1 MAALP
6 FAPLGPIGAS
16 YQTLTPARTAGP
28 LPVHD
33 FMVLGFMTN
42 GSGVLQQR
50 ERYSLEAGD
59 VFLIPSGERHRL
71 VDGQKPE
78 AWGVRF
84 APACLARAELEEL
97 LIPFTRVTVG
107 GSPVLRIALERQETL
122 HRLCAELEQETC
134 ARGARHAELA
144 AHSLLTLILTEVARA
159 SSEDTTAIAQLAPSL
174 ASEALRF
181 IEKNCLEPISLRD
194 VADALHRSPSHLAT
208 TVKEATGKTV
218 VEWIIAGR
226 LAEARRRLLHTD
238 ERIDIVAERV
248 GYSDPNH
255 FIRMF
260 RRAYGVTPRAY
271 RARARS
277 TASTPD
283 PTEPLGRSS
292 RSSRMNSESA
302 SASRASSSES

>member
-1 MAALP
+1 MASVP
-6 FAPLGPIGAS
+6 SAPLGSISAS
-16 YQTLTPARTAGP
+16 YQVLVPARGAGP

-33 FMVLGFMTN
+33 FAVLGFMTK
-42 GSGVLQQR
+42 GRGVLQQR
-50 ERYSLEAGD
+50 GRHSIEAGD

-71 VDGQKPE
+71 VEGRSPE

-84 APACLARAELEEL
+84 APACFGHRDLEGLLA
-97 LIPFTRVTVG
+97 PFTRVSSG
-107 GSPVLRIALERQETL
+107 ASPILRIASERQESL
-122 HRLCAELEQETC
+122 HHLCAELERET
-134 ARGARHAELA
+134 ASLGARHAELA
-144 AHSLLTLILTEVARA
+144 AQSLLTLILTDIARA
-159 SSEDTTAIAQLAPSL
+159 SCEETGATAQLRPSL
-174 ASEALRF
+174 ASRVLRF

-194 VADALHRSPSHLAT
+194 VASALDRSPSHVAT
-208 TVKEATGKTV
+208 TIKQATGKTV
-218 VEWIIAGR
+218 LEWIISGR

-248 GYSDPNH
+248 GYADPNH

-260 RRAYGVTPRAY
+260 RRAHGVTPSAY